1 MDTASYERLPSQPA
15 GTVLGES
22 YRLVR
27 RVGFGGM
34 GEVYEAT
41 HVRLPGRF
49 AVKILLPDL
58 LSNQEAFARFC
69 REAEIMSE
77 LRHPNI
83 VQIFDFNAAPD
94 GRPYFVMEYLD
105 GQDLEARLPPGEA
118 LPLTTTVRIVGA
130 VASALAAAH
139 GHGVVHRDLKP
150 ANIFLGPVDG
160 QADQLVKVLDFGI
173 SQVRARERRLSQPHH
188 VLGTPPYMAP
198 EQIRGTSEAVD
209 GRADQFAL
217 GAIAYRMLTGRDAF
231 HGEDTPALLY
241 HIVHETP
248 APLVALLPGT
258 WDTRPLQGVLDRA
271 LAKRP
276 AQRWAGMT
284 EFARAF
290 EDAAERTISDA
301 TPLPAPLARP
311 APISDDPPRP
321 AAPIS
326 DDPPPPTAPISDD
339 PPPIRLPDLPPA
351 PRGPAIAPPRQA
363 PAIAAAKRTAPAA
376 PGRRARASS
385 RSASHDAGA
394 WDLPSDVDKVPLTRL
409 RAATFGLVALAL
421 GGVLLAT
428 GGARQLPEA
437 WPFARDNLRAWLS
450 RPPAL
455 DQPRADQ
462 TVPVVVERARAKAAD
477 EAATQIARDN
487 GTAAPEPP
495 KPAPRGPHGKRKAA
509 PPPRPTATASA
520 PATPAPAPAAPAPAA
535 SAETK
540 HAPLAGVP
548 PTPSPLPV
556 PRAPSSPGHELT
568 GPPPGGFSI
577 PAPAE
582 QAPTRD
588 LAPTPDPES
597 SPAPARSN
605 TEAATPTST
614 PAPRARRDD
623 DDPFPPPRSNTEA
636 PSEPTAP

>member
-105 GQDLEARLPPGEA
+105 GQDLEARLAANQA
-118 LPLTTTVRIVGA
+118 LPLVTTVRIVGA
-130 VASALAAAH
+130 VASGLAAAH
-139 GHGVVHRDLKP
+139 AHGVVHRDLKP
-150 ANIFLGPVDG
+150 ANIFLGVVDG

-198 EQIRGTSEAVD
+198 EQIRGTNEAVD

-241 HIVHETP
+241 RIVHESP
-248 APLVALLPGT
+248 APLADLLPRT
-258 WDTRPLQGVLDRA
+258 WDPRPLQGVLDRA

-276 AQRWAGMT
+276 DQRWASMG
-284 EFARAF
+284 ELAHAF
-290 EDAAERTISDA
+290 EDAAERTIADF
-301 TPLPAPLARP
+301 TPAPPGLRRPPAP
-311 APISDDPPRP
+311 APIVDEPR
-321 AAPIS
+321 PIS
-326 DDPPPPTAPISDD
+326 DE
-339 PPPIRLPDLPPA
+339 PPPIRLPDLPP
-351 PRGPAIAPPRQA
+351 PPRA
-363 PAIAAAKRTAPAA
+363 PELEPRRPVPAAAVRRRTAPRDAA
-376 PGRRARASS
+376 AAAAASS
-385 RSASHDAGA
+385 RPAPDAPASPGPAPGS
-394 WDLPSDVDKVPLTRL
+394 WDLPSEVDKVPLTRV
-409 RAATFGLVALAL
+409 RAATLAL
-421 GGVLLAT
+421 IAVAMGGVLLAT
-428 GGARQLPEA
+428 GGARQLPVA
-437 WPFARDNLRAWLS
+437 LPFAHDNLRAWLS
-450 RPPAL
+450 TPPAL
-455 DQPRADQ
+455 EQPRADQ
-462 TVPVVVERARAKAAD
+462 TIPVVVERARVKAAD

-487 GTAAPEPP
+487 GTAQPDTAKPDTA
-495 KPAPRGPHGKRKAA
+495 KPASHPNHGKRKAS
-509 PPPRPTATASA
+509 PPPKPTATASA
-520 PATPAPAPAAPAPAA
+520 PAPAPAAPPAPAEA
-535 SAETK
+535 RR
-540 HAPLAGVP
+540 APLAGAP
-548 PTPSPLPV
+548 PEPSPLPA
-556 PRAPSSPGHELT
+556 PRAPSSPGPLT

-577 PAPAE
+577 PPPVE
-582 QAPTRD
+582 QAPARD
-588 LAPTPDPES
+588 LAPTPES
-597 SPAPARSN
+597 ESTESAAPPARTN
-605 TEAATPTST
+605 TEAATPTAA
-614 PAPRARRDD
+614 PAPRAHRED